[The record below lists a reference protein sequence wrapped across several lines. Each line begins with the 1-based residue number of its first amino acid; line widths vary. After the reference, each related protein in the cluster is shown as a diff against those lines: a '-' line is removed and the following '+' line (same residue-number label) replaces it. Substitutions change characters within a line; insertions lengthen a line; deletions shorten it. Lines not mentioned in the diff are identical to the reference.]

1 MKPVTK
7 IGLIVTTVAFII
19 AGVAHRVRRKSA
31 L

>member
-7 IGLIVTTVAFII
+7 IGLIVTTIAFLITSVAY
-19 AGVAHRVRRKSA
+19 RVRRKSA